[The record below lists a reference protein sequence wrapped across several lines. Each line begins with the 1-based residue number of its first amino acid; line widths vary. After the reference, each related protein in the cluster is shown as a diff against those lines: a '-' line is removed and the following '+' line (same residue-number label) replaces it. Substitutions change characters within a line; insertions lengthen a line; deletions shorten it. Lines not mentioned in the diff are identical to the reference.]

1 MRPVAKVVRPAP
13 SWANALNF
21 VTEPGPDWHD
31 AMRHGTVAVDMRDC
45 DVHHQHRKDMVPRHP
60 FPHRQP
66 GLERRVPAR
75 FRTGCLADQCTQV
88 QVALQRGAEPHR
100 RTKGAD
106 RGKVIRNPQAFGRSP
121 SPEKAQGS
129 CFLEAFA
136 SCRALEQ
143 AAAIAVSCRNAWK
156 LRPGYRQTRMGKW
169 AAALLLATLIA
180 GLFGFGGTGGPATA
194 IAQTAFFVLLVP
206 SVLSLMLTAMTLD

>member
-1 MRPVAKVVRPAP
+1 MTLCDMAWLRAWTSVMELSLSTCAIAM
-13 SWANALNF
+13 STTI
-21 VTEPGPDWHD
+21 TERTWFHVIHSRTGN
-31 AMRHGTVAVDMRDC
+31 RVSRGG
-45 DVHHQHRKDMVPRHP
+45 
-60 FPHRQP
+60 FQP
-66 GLERRVPAR
+66 GSGQA
-75 FRTGCLADQCTQV
+75 ASDHCTQV

-106 RGKVIRNPQAFGRSP
+106 RGKVIRNPEAFGRSP

-129 CFLEAFA
+129 CFLEASA
-136 SCRALEQ
+136 SCSALEQ